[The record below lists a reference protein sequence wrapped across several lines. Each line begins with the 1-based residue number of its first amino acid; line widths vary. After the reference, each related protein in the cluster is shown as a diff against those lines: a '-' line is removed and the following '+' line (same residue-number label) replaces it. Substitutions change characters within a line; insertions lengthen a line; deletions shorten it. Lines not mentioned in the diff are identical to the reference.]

1 MCCGFLKTLLH
12 FWDTIFNPICL
23 IISSSFLADR
33 MRDGGDSDEEKD
45 KGHWGKD
52 ANMQN
57 KNNLG
62 NHRRGMPSNTGV
74 LQQPGPTGPSKGGND
89 ARRGRQNE
97 DRQDRR
103 VPYAGSNRDTGYQP
117 HSGQSNYPKPA
128 NSRGHFD
135 ANSRYYDK
143 LIANAHERILI

>member
-1 MCCGFLKTLLH
+1 
-12 FWDTIFNPICL
+12 
-23 IISSSFLADR
+23 

-62 NHRRGMPSNTGV
+62 NHRRGMPSNTG
-74 LQQPGPTGPSKGGND
+74 LSQQPGPSASSKGGND
-89 ARRGRQNE
+89 SRRGRQIE

-117 HSGQSNYPKPA
+117 HSGQSNYSKPA

-135 ANSRYYDK
+135 SNSRYYDK
-143 LIANAHERILI
+143 LLNNAHARILI